1 MVDEEIK
8 YGKTVFYSSVNV
20 VDTFPAREGI
30 TLVYTYGS
38 KLLQSKSQRLES
50 LAGSHGLLALV
61 QTTRLTGG
69 YDLSS
74 GLFFD
79 LFSRFSSRFWMR
91 CFFMSSRFAFL
102 KAALRYA
109 LGRKGDILKSTR

>member
-1 MVDEEIK
+1 MQYKPSPAGKGDHAVVDEEIK
-8 YGKTVFYSSVNV
+8 YGKTVFYSSVNF

-69 YDLSS
+69 YDYYSMLTVFAS
-74 GLFFD
+74 G
-79 LFSRFSSRFWMR
+79 
-91 CFFMSSRFAFL
+91 
-102 KAALRYA
+102 
-109 LGRKGDILKSTR
+109 TE